1 MTDARG
7 SFSNGMLGK
16 GLRLLITLG
25 DYPDGAGVSRLAG
38 DAGLPVS
45 TAHRLLTGMVPLGFV
60 GFDPE
65 RRRYSLGLRAFELGQ
80 RVASARRLSEVALP
94 TMRAVTATT
103 GETTLLA
110 VLSGDEV
117 LYVERTEGNHLAQIW
132 GSPGSRGAPHYT
144 ALGKSLVAFLP
155 EDEREGILSRLRLE
169 RLTPRTC
176 TDVGELREELSR
188 VRERGYATNDEE
200 HETGVRAVGVPLMDR
215 RGRPAAALAVATLTF
230 RHSMDELEGFVP
242 LLLNAAR
249 EIEVQLP

>member
-1 MTDARG
+1 
-7 SFSNGMLGK
+7 MLGK
-16 GLRLLITLG
+16 GLRLLMILG
-25 DYPDGAGVSRLAG
+25 DHPEGAGASQLAR

-60 GFDPE
+60 AFDPE
-65 RRRYSLGLRAFELGQ
+65 RRRYSLGLRTFELGQ

-94 TMRAVTATT
+94 TMREVTRTI

-117 LYVERTEGNHLAQIW
+117 LYVERAEGKHLARIW

-155 EDEREGILSRLRLE
+155 ENEREELLARLRLE
-169 RLTPRTC
+169 RLTPRTI
-176 TDVGELREELSR
+176 TDPKELRAELSR
-188 VRERGYATNDEE
+188 TRERGYATNDEE

-215 RGRPAAALAVATLTF
+215 RGRPAAALSVATLTF
-230 RHSMDELEGFVP
+230 RYSMEELEGFVP
-242 LLLNAAR
+242 LLRSAAR